1 LAGGRKEEQLFLNLR
16 RELVELQDL
25 TEPGGASM
33 RRPLLSTENC
43 LSPKKKGDSQGGL
56 APLVGEPAFFSG
68 VGGTH
73 PAKRPLGD
81 REGGV
86 TFLFL

>member
-1 LAGGRKEEQLFLNLR
+1 MEAGRGFHEKATSVNRK
-16 RELVELQDL
+16 
-25 TEPGGASM
+25 
-33 RRPLLSTENC
+33 LSVPE
-43 LSPKKKGDSQGGL
+43 KKGDSQGGL